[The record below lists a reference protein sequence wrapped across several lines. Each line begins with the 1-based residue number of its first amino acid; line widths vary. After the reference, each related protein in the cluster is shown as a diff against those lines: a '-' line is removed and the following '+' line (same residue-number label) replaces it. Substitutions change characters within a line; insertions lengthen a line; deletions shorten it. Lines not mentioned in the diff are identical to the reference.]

1 MKNKLK
7 IITLITAFSLTGS
20 GAYAAVEINDN
31 IYDRENNAIKVS
43 GKISDVKPNIPLGL
57 IITKDGEAVFADYV
71 TAIDK
76 NSSGEIEYLF
86 SPYAIDTTSESA
98 TFTIDVYSDIT
109 KEHESKTFSYTGAVE
124 KLTFLKSLS
133 NPDLVDSIITESGEK
148 INIDVTMYNA
158 VSNKNE
164 LIQKIASISLDLPD
178 NCDTAEKCD
187 MVQRAAA
194 TFIDRYIELCCN
206 YELAEVEDGN
216 DYTTWAGRYYDLLEM
231 GSKFQSYYGDAM
243 KKGGFINRIKALNA
257 GSSLAD
263 VKQKIFDCVFLET
276 VQNNSYQKIMAMVS
290 EFPQYINLNTEL
302 SGLTAVQISKK
313 YETVAQKNFTD
324 IPAFKR
330 ALQAAPTGSDSGGGS
345 GSGSGSSGSKSGIGN
360 VSIANTLPSQTT
372 SQGTKEMNF
381 SDIESVPWA
390 MEAIRECYKRG
401 VISGRTDDI
410 FAPQDYVTRAEFI
423 KMITTALNKGVDAN
437 ITFTDVSESDW
448 FYPYVRAAYALGL
461 IRGNENNCF
470 MPNENI
476 TRQDMALIIYNAL
489 QNISKGDAV
498 EFADKEQISAY
509 AMDAIGYLYQNNLIS
524 GMGDN
529 TFAPLNNTTRAEA
542 ASIIYRVFLK

>member
-71 TAIDK
+71 TAVDK

-109 KEHESKTFSYTGAVE
+109 KEHESKTFSYTGAGE
-124 KLTFLKSLS
+124 KLTILKSLS

-148 INIDVTMYNA
+148 INIDVTMYND

-187 MVQRAAA
+187 MVQHAVS

-206 YELAEVEDGN
+206 CELAEIEDGN
-216 DYTTWAGRYYDLLEM
+216 DYTAWAGRYYDLLEM
-231 GSKFQSYYGDAM
+231 GAKFRSYYEDAM
-243 KKGGFINRIKALNA
+243 KKGGFINRIKTLNA
-257 GSSLAD
+257 GSYLAD

-313 YETVAQKNFTD
+313 YEAVAQKNFTD

-330 ALQAAPTGSDSGGGS
+330 ALQAAPTGNVSVGGS
-345 GSGSGSSGSKSGIGN
+345 GSGSGSKSGIGN
-360 VSIANTLPSQTT
+360 VSIANPLPSQTT

-381 SDIESVPWA
+381 SDIENVPWA
-390 MEAIRECYKRG
+390 MEAIRECYKRK

-423 KMITTALNKGVDAN
+423 KMITTALNKGVGAD
-437 ITFTDVSESDW
+437 ITFTDVSANDW
-448 FYPYVRAAYALGL
+448 FYPYVRVAYALGL
-461 IRGNENNCF
+461 IHGNENNCF
-470 MPNENI
+470 MPDENI
-476 TRQDMALIIYNAL
+476 TRQDMALITYNAL
-489 QNISKGDAV
+489 QNTSKGDAV
-498 EFADKEQISAY
+498 GFADKEQISSY
-509 AMDAIGYLYQNNLIS
+509 AMDAVGYLYQNNLIS